1 MVLRIAALPYGHE
14 QRLEV
19 CAHNAGRAFRRL
31 ARLTGIV
38 LVVLCGACANLGD
51 RGITLYHGRY
61 TDDGLP
67 DEILLLQPIH
77 YEDSWVTVVAYSEI
91 FSKPSSGRR
100 WEYEGQVAK
109 HSGQQE
115 HWEYNALILHRWMYY
130 PWSDRVRI
138 TSAIGNGLS
147 WASEVPALE
156 LASHTNEGATQLLSY
171 LLLELTVGIP
181 GFEGVDLVGRIHHR
195 SGVFGLFDDV
205 HGGSNIISLGLR
217 YEF

>member
-1 MVLRIAALPYGHE
+1 MPYGHE
-14 QRLEV
+14 QRLQS
-19 CAHNAGRAFRRL
+19 CAHDAGGVITRL
-31 ARLTGIV
+31 AMLTGIV
-38 LVVLCGACANLGD
+38 MVVLCSACANPGD
-51 RGITLYHGRY
+51 RALTLYNGRY

-77 YEDSWVTVVAYSEI
+77 YEDSWLTVVAYSEV

-100 WEYEGQVAK
+100 WESEGQVAK

-115 HWEYNALILHRWMYY
+115 HSEYNALILHRWTYY
-130 PWSDRVRI
+130 PWSNRVRI

-156 LASHTNEGATQLLSY
+156 LASHSNKGATQLLSY

-181 GFEGVDLVGRIHHR
+181 GFEGFDLVGRIHHR
-195 SGVFGLFDDV
+195 SGVFGLFDGV